1 MKQNFKTMPINK
13 NALIRFKVLDNC
25 FRNRQR
31 KWTLDMLVDKVSEA
45 LYEYEGISKGASIRT
60 IQYDIQM
67 MRSDKLGYNAPIIVV
82 DKKYYT
88 YEDPKYSITNL
99 PISHADMQK
108 MSEAV
113 ELLKQFKGFEHFN
126 NLSEVVQKLEDHVYS
141 TSKKQ
146 QSIIHFEKNDR
157 LTGIHYL
164 DTIYK
169 SIQEKKVLFIQ
180 YKSFKAESSN
190 VITFHP
196 WWLKEYKNRWFLF
209 GAKADTILNLALD
222 RIISIEIAEN
232 QKYKPSTIESIDN
245 YFRDVIGVS
254 VSINVR
260 PENVKLYVDAS
271 NAPYLETKPLHHS
284 QEVIERYDDGSI
296 LLGIKVQLNF
306 ELEREILGF
315 GDCMVVLSPKKLV
328 QRLIKKVQGMNQ
340 KYNNDANLK

>member
-1 MKQNFKTMPINK
+1 MPINK
-13 NALIRFKVLDNC
+13 NALIRYKVLDNC

-31 KWTLDMLVDKVSEA
+31 KWTLDLLVDKVSDA

-88 YEDPKYSITNL
+88 YEDPTYCITNL
-99 PISHADMQK
+99 PISHADMQQ

-126 NLSEVVQKLEDHVYS
+126 NLNDVVQKLEDHVYS
-141 TSKKQ
+141 NSKKQ
-146 QSIIHFEKNDR
+146 PSIIHFEKNER

-164 DTIYK
+164 DVLYK
-169 SIQEKKVLFIQ
+169 AIQEKKVLSIT
-180 YKSFKAESSN
+180 YKSFKAESAN

-209 GAKADTILNLALD
+209 GMKGDTILNLALD
-222 RIISIEIAEN
+222 RIIAIEVDNKN
-232 QKYKPSTIESIDN
+232 QYKPSQISSIDD

-254 VSINVR
+254 VSLNVR
-260 PENVKLYVDAS
+260 AENVKIWVDAS
-271 NAPYLETKPLHHS
+271 NAPYVETKPLHHS
-284 QEVIERYDDGSI
+284 QEVMERNDDGSI
-296 LLGIKVQLNF
+296 VLNLKVQLNF

-315 GDCMVVLSPKKLV
+315 GESMVVLTPKRLV
-328 QRLIKKVQGMNQ
+328 NRISKKVATMSFNYQQ
-340 KYNNDANLK
+340 

>member
-1 MKQNFKTMPINK
+1 MPINK
-13 NALIRFKVLDNC
+13 NALIRYKVLDSC

-31 KWTLDMLVDKVSEA
+31 KWTLDLLVDKVSDA
-45 LYEYEGISKGASIRT
+45 LYEYEGISKGASVRT

-99 PISHADMQK
+99 PISHTDMQQ

-126 NLSEVVQKLEDHVYS
+126 NLNDVVQKLEDHVYS

-146 QSIIHFEKNDR
+146 PSIIHFEKNER

-164 DTIYK
+164 DILYK
-169 SIQEKKVLFIQ
+169 AIQEKKVLSIT
-180 YKSFKAESSN
+180 YKSFKAESAN
-190 VITFHP
+190 IITFHP

-209 GAKADTILNLALD
+209 GLKADTILNLALD
-222 RIISIEIAEN
+222 RILSIETNEKI
-232 QKYKPSTIESIDN
+232 QYKPSQITSIDD
-245 YFRDVIGVS
+245 YFKDVIGVT
-254 VSINVR
+254 VSLNFR
-260 PENVKLYVDAS
+260 AENVMLWVDAS
-271 NAPYLETKPLHHS
+271 NTPYVETKPLHHS
-284 QEVIERYDDGSI
+284 QQVLERNEDGSTI
-296 LLGIKVQLNF
+296 VLIKVQLNF

-315 GDCMVVLSPKKLV
+315 GASIKVLSPERLRKRISQIV
-328 QRLIKKVQGMNQ
+328 QKQMDHYKQQ
-340 KYNNDANLK
+340 NDFRD

>member
-1 MKQNFKTMPINK
+1 MPINK
-13 NALIRFKVLDNC
+13 NALIRYKVLDAC

-31 KWTLDMLVDKVSEA
+31 KWTLDMLVDKVSDA
-45 LYEYEGISKGASIRT
+45 LYEYEGISKGASVRT

-99 PISHADMQK
+99 PISHADMQQ

-126 NLSEVVQKLEDHVYS
+126 NLNDVVQKLEDHVYS

-146 QSIIHFEKNDR
+146 PSIIHFEKNER

-164 DTIYK
+164 DVLYK
-169 SIQEKKVLFIQ
+169 AIQEKKGLSIT
-180 YKSFKAESSN
+180 YKSFKAESASI
-190 VITFHP
+190 ITFHP

-209 GAKADTILNLALD
+209 GMKADTILNLALD
-222 RIISIEIAEN
+222 RILAIVTDEKI
-232 QKYKPSTIESIDN
+232 QYKPSQISSIDD
-245 YFRDVIGVS
+245 YFKDVIGVT
-254 VSINVR
+254 VSLNVR
-260 PENVKLYVDAS
+260 AENVRLWVDAG
-271 NAPYLETKPLHHS
+271 NAPYVETKPLHHS
-284 QEVIERYDDGSI
+284 QQVLERNKDGSI
-296 LLGIKVQLNF
+296 IISLKVQLNF

-315 GDCMVVLSPKKLV
+315 GETMVVKSPE
-328 QRLIKKVQGMNQ
+328 RLRKRIISKTNSMREN
-340 KYNNDANLK
+340 YLDLN

>member
-1 MKQNFKTMPINK
+1 MPINK
-13 NALIRFKVLDNC
+13 NALIRYKVLDSC

-31 KWTLDMLVDKVSEA
+31 KWTLDLLVDKVSDA
-45 LYEYEGISKGASIRT
+45 LYEYEGISKGASVRT

-99 PISHADMQK
+99 PISHADMQQ

-126 NLSEVVQKLEDHVYS
+126 NLNDVVQKLEDHVYS
-141 TSKKQ
+141 TAKKQ
-146 QSIIHFEKNDR
+146 PSIIHFEKNDR

-164 DTIYK
+164 DILYK
-169 SIQEKKVLFIQ
+169 AIQEQKVLQIK
-180 YKSFKAESSN
+180 YKSFKAESAN

-209 GAKADTILNLALD
+209 GQKGNTDTILNLALD
-222 RIISIEIAEN
+222 RMIHIEIAQNE
-232 QKYKPSTIESIDN
+232 KYRHTTIHSIDD
-245 YFRDVIGVS
+245 YFKDVIGVS
-254 VSINVR
+254 VSMNVR
-260 PENVKLYVDAS
+260 PELIKIWIDGN
-271 NAPYLETKPLHHS
+271 NAPYVATKPLHHS
-284 QEVIERYDDGSI
+284 QEIIQIDEDGSMI
-296 LLGIKVQLNF
+296 FSIKVQLNF

-315 GDCMVVLSPKKLV
+315 GSSMVVLSPIKLKN
-328 QRLIKKVQGMNQ
+328 RINQ
-340 KYNNDANLK
+340 IIQKQIENYK

>member
-1 MKQNFKTMPINK
+1 MPINK
-13 NALIRFKVLDNC
+13 NALIRYKVLDNC

-31 KWTLDMLVDKVSEA
+31 KWTLDLLVDKVSDA

-88 YEDPKYSITNL
+88 YEDPTYSITNL
-99 PISHADMQK
+99 PISIADMQQ

-126 NLSEVVQKLEDHVYS
+126 NLNDVVQKLEDHVYS
-141 TSKKQ
+141 NSKKQ
-146 QSIIHFEKNDR
+146 PSIIHFEKNER

-164 DTIYK
+164 DVLYK
-169 SIQEKKVLFIQ
+169 AIQEKKVLSIT
-180 YKSFKAESSN
+180 YKSFKAESAN

-209 GAKADTILNLALD
+209 GMKADTILNLALD
-222 RIISIEIAEN
+222 RIIAIEVDDKN
-232 QKYKPSTIESIDN
+232 QYKPSQISSIDD

-254 VSINVR
+254 VSLNVR
-260 PENVKLYVDAS
+260 AENVKIWVDAS
-271 NAPYLETKPLHHS
+271 NAPYVETKPLHHS
-284 QEVIERYDDGSI
+284 QEVMERNDDGSI
-296 LLGIKVQLNF
+296 VLNLKVQLNF

-315 GDCMVVLSPKKLV
+315 GESMVVLTPKRLV
-328 QRLIKKVQGMNQ
+328 NRISKKVATMSFNYQQ
-340 KYNNDANLK
+340 

>member
-1 MKQNFKTMPINK
+1 MPINK
-13 NALIRFKVLDNC
+13 NALIRYKVLDAC

-31 KWTLDMLVDKVSEA
+31 KWTLDLLVDKVSDA

-67 MRSDKLGYNAPIIVV
+67 MRSDKLGYNAPIVVV

-99 PISHADMQK
+99 PISHADMQQ

-126 NLSEVVQKLEDHVYS
+126 NLNDVVQKLEDHVYS

-146 QSIIHFEKNDR
+146 PSIIHFEKNER

-164 DTIYK
+164 DILYK
-169 SIQEKKVLFIQ
+169 AIQEKKVLSIT
-180 YKSFKAESSN
+180 YKSFKAESAN

-209 GAKADTILNLALD
+209 GLKADAILNLALD
-222 RIISIEIAEN
+222 RIILIEVDDKN
-232 QKYKPSTIESIDN
+232 QYKPSQISSIDD

-254 VSINVR
+254 VSLNVR
-260 PENVKLYVDAS
+260 AENVRIWINAE
-271 NAPYLETKPLHHS
+271 NAPYVETKPLHHS
-284 QEVIERYDDGSI
+284 QQILEQNDDGSI
-296 LLGIKVQLNF
+296 VISIHVQLNF

-315 GDCMVVLSPKKLV
+315 GESMVVLSP
-328 QRLIKKVQGMNQ
+328 QRLVSRLAKKVEKMSLNYQ
-340 KYNNDANLK
+340 K

>member
-1 MKQNFKTMPINK
+1 MPINK
-13 NALIRFKVLDNC
+13 NALIRYKVLDNC

-31 KWTLDMLVDKVSEA
+31 KWTLDLLVDKVSDA

-99 PISHADMQK
+99 PISHADMQQ

-126 NLSEVVQKLEDHVYS
+126 NLNDVVQKLEDHVYS

-146 QSIIHFEKNDR
+146 PSIIHFEKNER

-164 DTIYK
+164 DVLYK
-169 SIQEKKVLFIQ
+169 AIQEKKVLSIT
-180 YKSFKAESSN
+180 YKSFKAESAN
-190 VITFHP
+190 IITFHP

-209 GAKADTILNLALD
+209 GLKAETILNLALD
-222 RIISIEIAEN
+222 RILSIEVDE
-232 QKYKPSTIESIDN
+232 KTSYKPSQISSIDD
-245 YFRDVIGVS
+245 YFRDVIRVS
-254 VSINVR
+254 VSLNVR
-260 PENVKLYVDAS
+260 AENVKIWINS
-271 NAPYLETKPLHHS
+271 ENAPYVETKPLHHS
-284 QEVIERYDDGSI
+284 QQIIERNDDGSI
-296 LLGIKVQLNF
+296 VINIHVQLNF

-315 GDCMVVLSPKKLV
+315 GETMVVKSPERLRKK
-328 QRLIKKVQGMNQ
+328 IITKTNAMNENYQ
-340 KYNNDANLK
+340 VLK

>member
-1 MKQNFKTMPINK
+1 MPINK
-13 NALIRFKVLDNC
+13 NALIRYKVLDNC
-25 FRNRQR
+25 LRNRQR
-31 KWTLDMLVDKVSEA
+31 KWTLDTLVEKVSDA

-99 PISHADMQK
+99 PISHADMQQ

-126 NLSEVVQKLEDHVYS
+126 NLNDVVQKLEDHVYS

-146 QSIIHFEKNDR
+146 PSIIHFEKNER

-164 DTIYK
+164 DVLYK
-169 SIQEKKVLFIQ
+169 AIQEKKVLFIT
-180 YKSFKAESSN
+180 YKSFKAESAN
-190 VITFHP
+190 IITFHP

-209 GAKADTILNLALD
+209 GKKGETILNLALD
-222 RIISIEIAEN
+222 RILSIEVDEKA
-232 QKYKPSTIESIDN
+232 QYKPSQISSIDD

-254 VSINVR
+254 VSLNVR
-260 PENVKLYVDAS
+260 AENVKLWINAD
-271 NAPYLETKPLHHS
+271 NAPYVETKPLHHS
-284 QEVIERYDDGSI
+284 QQIIERNDDGSI
-296 LLGIKVQLNF
+296 VINIKVQLNF
-306 ELEREILGF
+306 ELERELLGF
-315 GDCMVVLSPKKLV
+315 GDSMVVLTPI
-328 QRLIKKVQGMNQ
+328 RLRKRLLNKINAMKIN
-340 KYNNDANLK
+340 YPDIS